1 MADLRT
7 PLNRARGLGSAKH
20 GVGHFIG
27 QRVSAAAL
35 VILICWSFSQTPFL
49 AAGGYDGA
57 RAWLAS
63 PLNAALASL
72 TLLTGFY
79 HAQLGMRVVIED
91 YIERQGART
100 LLLVLNVFVAW
111 AAAAVAVI
119 SLLKVAFIGGG
130 A

>member
-7 PLNRARGLGSAKH
+7 PLRRARGLGSAKH

-35 VILICWSFSQTPFL
+35 VILICWAFAQTPGL
-49 AAGGYDGA
+49 AKGGYDGA
-57 RAWLAS
+57 HAWLAS
-63 PLNAALASL
+63 PVNAALASL
-72 TLLTGFY
+72 MALTGFY
-79 HAQLGMRVVIED
+79 HAKIGMQVIIED
-91 YIERQGART
+91 YIEQPLTRT
-100 LLLVLNVFVAW
+100 GLLVLNAFVAW

-119 SLLKVAFIGGG
+119 SLLKVAFGGG

>member
-7 PLNRARGLGSAKH
+7 PLGRARGLGSAKH

-27 QRVSAAAL
+27 QRVSGAAL
-35 VILICWSFSQTPFL
+35 VILICWAFSQTPFL
-49 AAGGYDGA
+49 IAGGYDWS
-57 RAWLAS
+57 RAWLAA
-63 PLNAALASL
+63 PLHAALASL
-72 TLLTGFY
+72 LAVVGFY

-91 YIERQGART
+91 YVAGISRT
-100 LLLVLNVFVAW
+100 ALLVANAFVGW

-119 SLLKVAFIGGG
+119 SLLKVAFAGGG